1 MMINFLSSSSSKM
14 QLIVSHLH
22 GAGNPAQ
29 ARLCHQ
35 LLQQSRLC
43 LHLGQLGPKFLVP
56 DSEKLELLFHG
67 VLLSLFL
74 LAVSESCCPVLR
86 LLPLLLLQ
94 GVGTHRW
101 GGWLLPLVLLL
112 HSSRLCG
119 DGSQRAGWTDRA
131 GGAWNPFRIRVR
143 SVDVGVGGGGW
154 GDDDDHVLPVL
165 SDAGGG
171 HCALEDLLGE
181 GEVLVLRHVHLP
193 TCQSVQDGVGGL
205 GGH

>member
-1 MMINFLSSSSSKM
+1 MMLNFCLRPLQRCSRWC
-14 QLIVSHLH
+14 SHLH

-43 LHLGQLGPKFLVP
+43 LHLGQLGPEFLVP
-56 DSEKLELLFHG
+56 GSEKLELLFHG
-67 VLLSLFL
+67 VLLSLLL
-74 LAVSESCCPVLR
+74 LAVPEGCCPVLR

-112 HSSRLCG
+112 YSSRLCG
-119 DGSQRAGWTDRA
+119 DGPQRAGWADRA
-131 GGAWNPFRIRVR
+131 GGTWNPFRIRVR
-143 SVDVGVGGGGW
+143 GVDVGVGGGGW

-171 HCALEDLLGE
+171 
-181 GEVLVLRHVHLP
+181 
-193 TCQSVQDGVGGL
+193 
-205 GGH
+205 

>member
-43 LHLGQLGPKFLVP
+43 LHLGQLCPEFLVP
-56 DSEKLELLFHG
+56 GSKKFELLFHG
-67 VLLSLFL
+67 VLLSLLL
-74 LAVSESCCPVLR
+74 LAVPEGCRPVLR

-94 GVGTHRW
+94 GVGTRRW

-112 HSSRLCG
+112 HSPRLAG
-119 DGSQRAGWTDRA
+119 DGPQGAGWADRA
-131 GGAWNPFRIRVR
+131 GGAWNPFRISVR
-143 SVDVGVGGGGW
+143 GVDVGVGGGGW

-165 SDAGGG
+165 SDAGGDT
-171 HCALEDLLGE
+171 A
-181 GEVLVLRHVHLP
+181 P
-193 TCQSVQDGVGGL
+193 
-205 GGH
+205 